1 MRIYYYH
8 VERCSF
14 CICSLNIKSINT
26 RLRFILKLIII
37 NP

>member
-8 VERCSF
+8 VERASF
-14 CICSLNIKSINT
+14 YIYSLNIKSINT
-26 RLRFILKLIII
+26 RLRFILKLISI